1 MTAAFEKTGP
11 ESAID
16 MFEAEA
22 EGLAEIRK
30 TNSIRVP
37 ELIDIGIADGKSF
50 IRLELLKFSPATDAV
65 ESALGERLASLHRS
79 TSDRFGWHRDNT
91 IGATPQ
97 HNDPSSDWI
106 DFYREQRLRFQLDL
120 AARNGCSTE
129 LQELG
134 TELCTGMAA
143 LFDGY
148 QPVASLLHGDLWGGN
163 WGNVGGEP
171 VLFDPAVYYGDRESD
186 IAMTM
191 LFGGFGPNFYAAYDA
206 AWPLP
211 AGHEQRIKLY
221 QLYHLLNHLNL
232 FGRGYQGQSIAQMR
246 ELTRIV

>member
-1 MTAAFEKTGP
+1 MVEEFVKTGP
-11 ESAID
+11 ESAIA

-30 TNSIRVP
+30 TNAIRVP
-37 ELIDIGIADGKSF
+37 EVIDVGVVDGKSF
-50 IRLELLKFSPATDAV
+50 IRLEQLRFSRTTDAV
-65 ESALGERLASLHRS
+65 ESALGEQLARLHRT

-97 HNDPSSDWI
+97 HNDQTSDWI
-106 DFYREQRLRFQLDL
+106 DFYREKRLRFQLDL
-120 AARNGCSTE
+120 AARNGYNVE

-134 TELCTGMAA
+134 TELCDRLAA

-186 IAMTM
+186 IAMTT
-191 LFGGFGPNFYAAYDA
+191 LFGGFGPSFYAAYKA
-206 AWPLP
+206 AWPLQE
-211 AGHEQRIKLY
+211 GFEQRQKLY
-221 QLYHLLNHLNL
+221 TLYHVLNHLNL
-232 FGRGYQGQSIAQMR
+232 FGRGYEDQSIRQLL